1 MSRGRRGKGK
11 GLPHALTLRS
21 YPLHT
26 SMLKS
31 YLTTAFRALKR
42 NWSYSTINVL
52 GLTLGLACCLLL
64 FVAVRYELSF
74 DRHNANADRIYRMLG
89 VDKTASNSK
98 PNTGITFP
106 ALAALRNDFPD
117 LNHQLTMISRVKSAV
132 VSVGGKAG
140 TNKKLF
146 QETDGVIAFAEPE
159 YFNLFDY
166 TWEKGSPQTAL
177 SNPNTVV
184 LSDRMAHKYFG
195 DANPMGKTIRLE
207 NRMDFVVTG
216 LIQAP
221 PATSSMPF
229 EVFLSHASILAYGST
244 SPPDDW
250 KSTYGGA
257 QIYMMLPASSTGSV
271 TPMARMERQL
281 VGFVNKYHDPEDAQK
296 LQYILQPLTDIHFA
310 TNTTN
315 YAQRSISIEMIWA
328 MVLVGLFI
336 LGTACINFIN
346 LATAQAIRRSRE
358 VGVRKVLGS
367 TRGQLVRQFLG
378 ETGVLTGI
386 AVVLALL
393 VAQLSLPYVGEL
405 LTIKPGA
412 VTLFSPVVLGFLA
425 ALGLA
430 TTLLAG
436 FYPALVLSGYQPI
449 LALKGR
455 AAFSK
460 VQSTETR
467 NYLTLR
473 RGLIVGQFAISQLLI
488 IGTIIAY
495 SQMKY
500 FRSVDLGFS
509 RDAVLTVTL
518 PQNQPGQLENLRAKL
533 SNVPGVQSI
542 SFGMTTPSSTSNWTT
557 GFRFGNEDK
566 DPGYGIMM
574 RPADTAYVRT
584 YGLTLLAGR
593 MYQPADSIRELVI
606 NETFMKRLGFQKPE
620 QVIGRLMTIAGENV
634 KKPIVGVV
642 KDFNLLSLRDQVE
655 PSVLTTQRSN
665 YRTIA
670 LKLSTQRGGT
680 DAIGQRLKQVETA
693 WTATFPEFVF
703 SYEFLD
709 ETLANFYKSEQQT
722 YSLFQLL
729 AGIALFIGCLG
740 LYGVV
745 AFMAETR
752 TKEVGVRKVL
762 GASMAHIFG
771 LFSIDFVK
779 LVLIALVLS
788 SPLAWYVMNQW
799 LQKFAYKID
808 IEWWMFA
815 LAGLLAVGIAL
826 LTVSFQSIKAA
837 LMNPVKSL
845 RSE

>member
-1 MSRGRRGKGK
+1 
-11 GLPHALTLRS
+11 
-21 YPLHT
+21 
-26 SMLKS
+26 MLKS
-31 YLTTAFRALKR
+31 YLTTALRALKR

-64 FVAVRYELSF
+64 FLAIRYELSF
-74 DRHNANADRIYRMLG
+74 DKHNAHADRIYRMLG
-89 VDKTASNSK
+89 ANKTEPNGK

-117 LNHQLTMISRVKSAV
+117 LKHQLTLVTRIKSAV
-132 VSVGGKAG
+132 VAIPGKAKAE
-140 TNKKLF
+140 TKRF

-166 TWEKGSPQTAL
+166 SWQKGSPQTAL
-177 SNPNTVV
+177 TNPNTVV
-184 LSDRMAHKYFG
+184 LSERIAHKYFG

-216 LIQAP
+216 VIQDP
-221 PATSSMPF
+221 LPTSSLPF
-229 EVFLSHASILAYGST
+229 DVFLSHASVLAYGMT

-250 KSTYGGA
+250 KSSYGGA
-257 QIYMMLPASSTGSV
+257 QIYMMLPPATAGSE
-271 TPMARMERQL
+271 TPAARMERQL
-281 VGFVNKYHDPEDAQK
+281 VGFVNKYHDPEDAK
-296 LQYILQPLTDIHFA
+296 TLAYVLQPLTDIHFA
-310 TNTTN
+310 TNISN

-328 MVLVGLFI
+328 MVLIGLFI

-378 ETGVLTGI
+378 ETSVLTGV

-393 VAQLSLPYVGEL
+393 VAQLALPYVGEL
-405 LTIKPGA
+405 LNIKPGA
-412 VTLFSPVVLGFLA
+412 VTLFNPIVIGFLL
-425 ALGLA
+425 ALGVL
-430 TTLLAG
+430 TTVLAG

-449 LALKGR
+449 LALKG
-455 AAFSK
+455 K
-460 VQSTETR
+460 IQETGTGR
-467 NYLTLR
+467 YLTLR

-495 SQMKY
+495 NQMSY
-500 FRSVDLGFS
+500 FRSADLGYNK
-509 RDAVLTVTL
+509 DAVLTMPL
-518 PQNQPGQLENLRAKL
+518 PDNDAGKIANLRAKL
-533 SNVPGVQSI
+533 TGLPGIQSI
-542 SFGMTTPSSTSNWTT
+542 SFGMTSPSSTSNWTT
-557 GFRFGNEDK
+557 GFRFGNDDK
-566 DPGYGIMM
+566 DPGYGVLM
-574 RPADTAYVRT
+574 RPGDTAYVRT
-584 YGLTLLAGR
+584 YGLKLLAGR

-620 QVIGRLMTIAGENV
+620 QVLGKLMTVAGENV

-642 KDFNLLSLRDQVE
+642 KDFNMFSLRERVE
-655 PSVLTTQRSN
+655 PSVLTTQTGN

-670 LKLSTQRGGT
+670 LKLSTRQGGT
-680 DAIGQRLKQVETA
+680 EGIGQLLKQVETA

-709 ETLANFYKSEQQT
+709 ETLANFYKSEEQM

-762 GASMAHIFG
+762 GASTAHIFG
-771 LFSIDFVK
+771 LFSLDFVR

-788 SPLAWYVMNQW
+788 SPVAWYVMDKW
-799 LQKFAYKID
+799 LQKFIYKID

-826 LTVSFQSIKAA
+826 LTVSFQSVKAA

>member
-1 MSRGRRGKGK
+1 
-11 GLPHALTLRS
+11 
-21 YPLHT
+21 
-26 SMLKS
+26 MLKN
-31 YLTTAFRALKR
+31 YFTTALRALKR
-42 NWSYSTINVL
+42 NWSYSIINVL

-64 FVAVRYELSF
+64 FVSVRYELSF

-89 VDKTASNSK
+89 VDKTSSDSK

-117 LNHQLTMISRVKSAV
+117 LKHQLTMVSRIKSAV
-132 VSVGGKAG
+132 VSVGSKAG
-140 TNKKLF
+140 ANKKRF
-146 QETDGVIAFAEPE
+146 QEMDGVLAFAEPE

-166 TWEKGSPQTAL
+166 RWKKGSPQTAL

-184 LSDRMAHKYFG
+184 LSDRIAHKYFG
-195 DANPMGKTIRLE
+195 DTNPMGKTIRLE
-207 NRMDFVVTG
+207 NRMDFRVTG
-216 LIQAP
+216 IVESP

-229 EVFLSHASILAYGST
+229 DVFLSHASILTYGNT

-250 KSTYGGA
+250 KSSYGGA
-257 QIYMMLPASSTGSV
+257 QIYMMLPAPSTGSE
-271 TPMARMERQL
+271 TPAARMERQL
-281 VGFVNKYHDPEDAQK
+281 VGFVSKYHDPEDAKK

-310 TNTTN
+310 TNITN

-378 ETGVLTGI
+378 ETSVLTGI

-393 VAQLSLPYVGEL
+393 VAQLSLPYVSDL
-405 LTIKPGA
+405 LNIKPGA
-412 VTLFSPVVLGFLA
+412 VTLLNPLVLGFLIT
-425 ALGLA
+425 LGLL
-430 TTLLAG
+430 TTVLAG

-455 AAFSK
+455 I
-460 VQSTETR
+460 QSTGTSR
-467 NYLTLR
+467 YLTLR
-473 RGLIVGQFAISQLLI
+473 RGLIIGQFSISQILI

-500 FRSVDLGFS
+500 FRSVDLGYS

-518 PQNQPGQLENLRAKL
+518 PQNEPGQLENLRAKL
-533 SNVPGVQSI
+533 TNVAGVKSI

-557 GFRFGNEDK
+557 GFRFENNDK
-566 DPGYGIMM
+566 EPGYGIVM

-584 YGLTLLAGR
+584 YGLKLLAGR
-593 MYQPADSIRELVI
+593 MYQPADSIREIVI

-620 QVIGRLMTIAGENV
+620 QVIGKLMTIAGESV

-642 KDFNLLSLRDQVE
+642 KDFNLFSLRDQVE
-655 PSVLTTQRSN
+655 PGVLTTQRGN
-665 YRTIA
+665 YRTLA
-670 LKLSTQRGGT
+670 LNLSTQQGGT
-680 DAIGQRLKQVETA
+680 EAIRQLLKQVETA

-703 SYEFLD
+703 TYEFLD

-722 YSLFQLL
+722 YLLFQLL

-762 GASMAHIFG
+762 GASTAHIFG

-788 SPLAWYVMNQW
+788 SPVAWYIMHKW

-815 LAGLLAVGIAL
+815 LAGLLAVTIAL
-826 LTVSFQSIKAA
+826 ITVSFQSIKAA
-837 LMNPVKSL
+837 FMNPVTSL